1 MTPPPTPAP
10 EAARPRIFGH
20 TRVLVLFVLLGL
32 LALCIVLSWTTR
44 GAMANLAA
52 RRSQGGPAGKALVDL
67 SPWQTAQTL
76 AALAVTSE
84 EYEYAHQAEHLA
96 DHEVDQAFAAALRAA
111 QLKTR
116 RQVLTGD
123 ALTLSQRVAQLQQ
136 EVAQDHTL
144 ADQLKAKS
152 SASANNDALQIAEAQ
167 LGLDSD
173 ELADAQHDLDRAT
186 GNASVALQDE
196 LNTHQASMHDYDTH
210 EKYGGEIAAVS
221 IKHRGTLIDR
231 IESWF
236 DQRERYASLEQA
248 RSDAETDARALTAE
262 HNALEAKTRAAAN
275 NNTPLTLAQI
285 QDRSAERQIL
295 SIDDDRIQTNLQLA
309 DVYGKWGQQVRLQ
322 HRIVLHLILQSL
334 ELILFIVACMIL
346 ADALVRRLMAHPS
359 LDRRQTE
366 TLRTVLDVG
375 VQVLGILLIAL
386 ILFGPPQQT
395 ATMIG
400 LATAALTI
408 ALQDYILAFLGWFM
422 LVGKNGI
429 HVGDLVEINGV
440 SGEVVEVGLV
450 TTTLLETT
458 GLAERGEPTGR
469 RVSFLNSF
477 AIRGQYFNFSSKGQW
492 LWDEIT
498 FGVPSGEDVDAFAKS
513 VEAAAHEETDENA
526 RLAEQEWGLSAR
538 TAGLY
543 RPSASPIVTLRP
555 SAGSIDIQLRYVTRA
570 AGRFEVRDRLYR
582 RVISLFQEKNHAP
595 QPPAPTSA

>member
-1 MTPPPTPAP
+1 MTSASPRHCLQSTQHYHPSANPP
-10 EAARPRIFGH
+10 ARP
-20 TRVLVLFVLLGL
+20 
-32 LALCIVLSWTTR
+32 
-44 GAMANLAA
+44 
-52 RRSQGGPAGKALVDL
+52 SQGAPAGKALVDL

-221 IKHRGTLIDR
+221 IKHRGTLIGR
-231 IESWF
+231 VELWF
-236 DQRERYASLEQA
+236 DQRDRYASLGHA
-248 RSDAETDARALTAE
+248 RSDGETDARALTAE

-275 NNTPLTLAQI
+275 HNTPLTLAQI

-440 SGEVVEVGLV
+440 SGEVVE
-450 TTTLLETT
+450 
-458 GLAERGEPTGR
+458 
-469 RVSFLNSF
+469 
-477 AIRGQYFNFSSKGQW
+477 
-492 LWDEIT
+492 
-498 FGVPSGEDVDAFAKS
+498 
-513 VEAAAHEETDENA
+513 
-526 RLAEQEWGLSAR
+526 
-538 TAGLY
+538 
-543 RPSASPIVTLRP
+543 
-555 SAGSIDIQLRYVTRA
+555 
-570 AGRFEVRDRLYR
+570 
-582 RVISLFQEKNHAP
+582 
-595 QPPAPTSA
+595 

>member
-1 MTPPPTPAP
+1 MTLPPTPAP
-10 EAARPRIFGH
+10 EAARLRIFGH
-20 TRVLVLFVLLGL
+20 ARVLVLLVLLGL

-52 RRSQGGPAGKALVDL
+52 RQAQGGAAGKSLVDL

-84 EYEYAHQAEHLA
+84 ESDYAHQAEHLA

-116 RQVLTGD
+116 RQILTGD
-123 ALTLSQRVAQLQQ
+123 ALTLSQRLAQLQQ
-136 EVAQDHTL
+136 EVAQDRTL
-144 ADQLKAKS
+144 AAQVKAKS
-152 SASANNDALQIAEAQ
+152 STAGSDDASQIAEAQ

-196 LNTHQASMHDYDTH
+196 LNAHQASMHEYDTH
-210 EKYGGEIAAVS
+210 EKYGGEIATVS
-221 IKHRGTLIDR
+221 IKHRGTLIGR
-231 IESWF
+231 IASWF
-236 DQRERYASLEQA
+236 NQRDRYASLEQA
-248 RSDAETDARALTAE
+248 RSDAESDLRSLTAE
-262 HNALEAKTRAAAN
+262 HNTLEAKMQADASAAKA
-275 NNTPLTLAQI
+275 PLTLAQI
-285 QDRSAERQIL
+285 QDRSTERQIL
-295 SIDDDRIQTNLQLA
+295 SIDDDRIQTDLQLA
-309 DVYGKWGQQVRLQ
+309 DTYDKWGKQVQLQ
-322 HRIVLHLILQSL
+322 HRLILHLILQSFQ
-334 ELILFIVACMIL
+334 LIVIIIACMIVG
-346 ADALVRRLMAHPS
+346 DALVRRLMAHPS

-375 VQVLGILLIAL
+375 VQVLGVLLIAL

-429 HVGDLVEINGV
+429 HVGDLVEINGI

-450 TTTLLETT
+450 TTTLLETS

-498 FGVPSGEDVDAFAKS
+498 FGIPSGDDVDAFAQA
-513 VEAAAHEETDENA
+513 VQAAAHEETDESA
-526 RLAEQEWGLSAR
+526 RLAEQEWGRSAR
-538 TAGLY
+538 TAGLS
-543 RPSASPIVTLRP
+543 RPSAAPVVTMRP
-555 SAGSIDIQLRYVTRA
+555 SGGAIDIQVRYVTRA
-570 AGRFEVRDRLYR
+570 AGRVEVRDRLYR
-582 RVISLFQEKNHAP
+582 RVLRLFQEKNRAP
-595 QPPAPTSA
+595 SPATAAS